1 MLISSIPSIL
11 SILGEPTHRVILSK
25 YDLLSVLK
33 DKIKFLI
40 NSFII
45 NDLFKLFYFPITLL
59 KLFLVISIFFIRNKQ
74 IRLFLTFLALTYFIN
89 IILDSEISQ
98 IIFNKFLSFLQ
109 GYNFARVTNLIPF
122 FYSILLVL
130 FLNFSKIYSIK
141 NF

>member
-45 NDLFKLFYFPITLL
+45 NDL
-59 KLFLVISIFFIRNKQ
+59 
-74 IRLFLTFLALTYFIN
+74 
-89 IILDSEISQ
+89 
-98 IIFNKFLSFLQ
+98 
-109 GYNFARVTNLIPF
+109 
-122 FYSILLVL
+122 
-130 FLNFSKIYSIK
+130 
-141 NF
+141 